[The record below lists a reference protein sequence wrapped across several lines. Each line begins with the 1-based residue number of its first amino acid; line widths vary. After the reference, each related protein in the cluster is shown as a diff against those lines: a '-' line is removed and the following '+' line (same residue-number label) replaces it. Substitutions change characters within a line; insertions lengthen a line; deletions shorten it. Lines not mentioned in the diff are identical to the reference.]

1 MTTVITRYFD
11 SAAKADSFRRELMV
25 RQSVSPDIIRTYD
38 EADGLAD
45 RLVSRDVDAD
55 TAQTYQAKVASGGVV
70 VMVRA
75 GSRPLRVAAI
85 TRQAALD
92 EGATLLDGMTEEVFV
107 RDGPNKAPSI
117 LAGNPLIMTKR
128 LDVPKTDYHMA
139 NWPIPL
145 ISRRKPYDLS
155 LSVFPVHGRMADWP
169 FPLLTKGKRFRVE
182 TIIDEHHRYFNRL
195 A

>member
-1 MTTVITRYFD
+1 MPTVITRYFD

-107 RDGPNKAPSI
+107 RDGPNLRATP
-117 LAGNPLIMTKR
+117 
-128 LDVPKTDYHMA
+128 
-139 NWPIPL
+139 
-145 ISRRKPYDLS
+145 
-155 LSVFPVHGRMADWP
+155 
-169 FPLLTKGKRFRVE
+169 
-182 TIIDEHHRYFNRL
+182 
-195 A
+195 